1 MHPTMTKMLAT
12 EHIRDMLASA
22 ARARLARQARQARH
36 SGNARRV
43 WPPARRTQC
52 PEPVMEH

>member
-12 EHIRDMLASA
+12 EHVRDMLASA
-22 ARARLARQARQARH
+22 AQARLARQARQ
-36 SGNARRV
+36 SGDARRA
-43 WPPARRTQC
+43 WPSVRRTKC